1 MSEKIYYEPEDAH
14 TLIIGTTRSGKSR
27 KIILPS
33 IWTIAQ
39 SGESMVLG
47 DPKGE
52 LYIMTREYLKK
63 MGYEIIVLNLRTPS
77 MGNQW
82 NMLDMV
88 IQAVDKGDI
97 SKATEIAWDIASAI
111 VNQKPSNG
119 EPIWQNGEESTIAA
133 LILAVCMEADF
144 RFQKHMASV
153 YYLLAEYGIPLEDE
167 TVPLNEY
174 FNKLPATHPAKGAFA
189 TARIAPLKT
198 RGSFF
203 TTALADLRLFSDPNI
218 ADMCSKM
225 DHNLKDIGIRKTAVF
240 LIVPDEKV
248 TRNVLATLY
257 IDQLYTTLVELA
269 NESGGRIPRRVN
281 FIIDEFGNLP
291 PIPQFDKK
299 LTVAGG
305 RGMRFNMAVQDF
317 AQLEKLYGKNDK
329 TIRGNCHNWIYILT
343 SDPETAKV
351 VSERTGQ
358 YTVQTES
365 ANSSLQAKGGGSFG
379 SGASLT
385 GRALFMPDEIMR
397 WPDGRSLVLR
407 VRKNAAVFAAP
418 DLTKYKANEDFGF
431 TLDKTHNQNVIKERW
446 DNTPVRKI
454 EETQIWLP
462 EINKG
467 VMAETKTEVLTNTK
481 ETFSNDEED
490 FL

>member
-1 MSEKIYYEPEDAH
+1 MTEKIYYEPEDAH

-33 IWTIAQ
+33 IWAIAQ
-39 SGESMVLG
+39 AGESMVLG

-63 MGYEIIVLNLRTPS
+63 MGYETIILNLRTPS

-82 NMLDMV
+82 NMLEMV
-88 IQAVDKGDI
+88 IQAVEKGDI

-133 LILAVCMEADF
+133 LVLAVCMEADF

-174 FNKLPATHPAKGAFA
+174 FNSLPATHPAKAAFA
-189 TARIAPLKT
+189 TARIAPAKT

-225 DHNLKDIGIRKTAVF
+225 DHNLQDTGIKKTAVF
-240 LIVPDEKV
+240 LIVPDERV

-257 IDQLYTTLVELA
+257 IDQLYTALVDLS
-269 NESGGRIPRRVN
+269 NSNGGRIPRRVN
-281 FIIDEFGNLP
+281 FILDEFGNLP
-291 PIPQFDKK
+291 PVPVFEKK

-305 RGMRFNMAVQDF
+305 RGMRFDIAVQDF

-351 VSERTGQ
+351 VSEKTGQ

-385 GRALFMPDEIMR
+385 GRPIYMPDEIMR
-397 WPDGRSLVLR
+397 WPDNKSLVLR
-407 VRKNAAVFAAP
+407 VRKNAAVFDAP

-431 TLDKTHNQNVIKERW
+431 NLDRSFNQNVIKERW
-446 DNTPVRKI
+446 ENTPTREV

-462 EINKG
+462 EIKKE
-467 VMAETKTEVLTNTK
+467 VPVVVAENNIEAENAS
-481 ETFSNDEED
+481 EIEED